1 MARDAQAAAVDQ
13 ETQASRSVV
22 ALGDAPAA
30 VVQVSQ
36 SLLSLGD
43 DPLRTVL
50 TFLSP
55 ADGRRGVGTAAKLFR
70 AAASSTNL
78 ARARGADSYVLR
90 ERPIPLTIPGI
101 GIGQGNHGVVHA
113 LATAF
118 GTRRWPTGVVSRS
131 ARHSPGWF
139 EEEDDDEE
147 LARVMPVPPPRLQVL
162 ARRGY
167 REGIYSDDYAPFF
180 AAAVI
185 YPGAPGWD
193 GVIPW
198 GVECSMD
205 PGCFVE
211 YQLPFM
217 LRVASFRIGFA
228 SCSAHQFKYWTFE
241 AFDEDWKVLYDS
253 GGVSPWPLVGPEPRY
268 GREGPHQ
275 IVEVHDAF
283 PSSRFR
289 ICMQANSELPVERCM
304 HLRGFELFGTVLP
317 PWRLD

>member
-1 MARDAQAAAVDQ
+1 MAREAQDAVDQ
-13 ETQASRSVV
+13 ETQASPSLV
-22 ALGDAPAA
+22 A
-30 VVQVSQ
+30 
-36 SLLSLGD
+36 LGD
-43 DPLRTVL
+43 DPLRTIL

-55 ADGRRGVGTAAKLFR
+55 ADGRRSVGTASKLFR
-70 AAASSTNL
+70 AAASSTTL
-78 ARARGADSYVLR
+78 ARARGADSYELR
-90 ERPIPLTIPGI
+90 ERPVSLTIPGI
-101 GIGQGNHGVVHA
+101 GTGQGNHGVVHA

-118 GTRRWPTGVVSRS
+118 GTRQWPTGVVSRS
-131 ARHSPGWF
+131 ARHSPGWL
-139 EEEDDDEE
+139 EEDGDEE

-193 GVIPW
+193 GVVPW

-253 GGVSPWPLVGPEPRY
+253 GGVSPWPLVGSEPRY
-268 GREGPHQ
+268 GRDGPHR
-275 IVEVHDAF
+275 IFEVHDAF

-304 HLRGFELFGTVLP
+304 HVRGFELFGTVLP

>member
-1 MARDAQAAAVDQ
+1 MARDAQAAAVDL

-22 ALGDAPAA
+22 ALGDAPTA
-30 VVQVSQ
+30 VVQVSL
-36 SLLSLGD
+36 SLFSLGD
-43 DPLRTVL
+43 DPLRNLL

-70 AAASSTNL
+70 AAASSTTL

-90 ERPIPLTIPGI
+90 ERPVPLTIPGI
-101 GIGQGNHGVVHA
+101 GTGQGNHGVVHA

-118 GTRRWPTGVVSRS
+118 GTRQWPTGVVSRS
-131 ARHSPGWF
+131 ARHSPGWV
-139 EEEDDDEE
+139 EEDGDEE

-193 GVIPW
+193 GVVPW

-253 GGVSPWPLVGPEPRY
+253 GGVSPWPLVGSEPRY
-268 GREGPHQ
+268 GRDGPHR
-275 IVEVHDAF
+275 IFEVHDAF

-304 HLRGFELFGTVLP
+304 HVRGFELFGTVLP

>member
-1 MARDAQAAAVDQ
+1 M
-13 ETQASRSVV
+13 
-22 ALGDAPAA
+22 
-30 VVQVSQ
+30 
-36 SLLSLGD
+36 
-43 DPLRTVL
+43 
-50 TFLSP
+50 
-55 ADGRRGVGTAAKLFR
+55 FR
-70 AAASSTNL
+70 AAASSTTL

-90 ERPIPLTIPGI
+90 ERPVSLTIPGI
-101 GIGQGNHGVVHA
+101 GTGQGHHGVVHA

-118 GTRRWPTGVVSRS
+118 GTRQWRTGVVSRS

-147 LARVMPVPPPRLQVL
+147 LARVVPVPPPRLQVL

-167 REGIYSDDYAPFF
+167 REGIYSDNYAPFF

-193 GVIPW
+193 GVAPW
-198 GVECSMD
+198 GDECSMD

-241 AFDEDWKVLYDS
+241 AFDGDWKVLYDS
-253 GGVSPWPLVGPEPRY
+253 GGVSPWPLVGGSEPRY

-275 IVEVHDAF
+275 IFQVHDAF

>member
-1 MARDAQAAAVDQ
+1 MAREAQDAVDQ
-13 ETQASRSVV
+13 VTQASPSLV
-22 ALGDAPAA
+22 A
-30 VVQVSQ
+30 
-36 SLLSLGD
+36 LGD
-43 DPLRTVL
+43 DPLRTIL

-55 ADGRRGVGTAAKLFR
+55 ADGRRSVGTASKLFR
-70 AAASSTNL
+70 AAASSTTL

-90 ERPIPLTIPGI
+90 ERPVSLTIPGI
-101 GIGQGNHGVVHA
+101 GTGQGNHGVVHA

-118 GTRRWPTGVVSRS
+118 GTRQWPTGVVSRS
-131 ARHSPGWF
+131 ARHSPGWV
-139 EEEDDDEE
+139 EEDGDEE
-147 LARVMPVPPPRLQVL
+147 LARVMPVPPPRLQIL

-193 GVIPW
+193 GVAPW
-198 GVECSMD
+198 GDECSMD

-253 GGVSPWPLVGPEPRY
+253 GGVSPWPLVGSEPRY
-268 GREGPHQ
+268 GRDGPHR
-275 IVEVHDAF
+275 IFEVHDAF

-304 HLRGFELFGTVLP
+304 HVRGFELFGTVLP